1 MSFAINCKKKP
12 APVRVRNWPI
22 SSQRGRLQ
30 QQIHAIYAPF
40 LLAAHRAFIMAD
52 NFFLMAALIGF
63 RPAVFF
69 WAGATF
75 LGTA

>member
-1 MSFAINCKKKP
+1 M
-12 APVRVRNWPI
+12 R
-22 SSQRGRLQ
+22 
-30 QQIHAIYAPF
+30 QQIYVIYDPF
-40 LLAAHRAFIMAD
+40 FLTAHRAFINAD